1 MPGPAPASQ
10 HGDLVR
16 KSEVP
21 PPPTTTRISNVKVFD
36 GNCFVGPQDIVMHQG
51 YIIKASSPCIPSAT
65 NATSPK
71 NTVVDGTGQYLIP
84 GLIDSHAHVNS
95 IGGLENFTS
104 YGVSTVFNMDCEN
117 YTLCNALKG
126 PHRGLAT
133 FLTAGLS
140 AVGPGSPHAVN
151 MHRAPSGLYNETT
164 QGPAAWAAA
173 VFGNGSDY
181 LKIVA
186 EPRGPGQEA
195 QNDLVAATHRMG
207 RKAMTHASFLEPA
220 AQAIASRTDGIQHL
234 PSDGLLSADQL
245 DTIRRQNQTI
255 TATIEI
261 NRLAATNPGILTFLG
276 VVGPNATARGVAA
289 YKMVQQNAR
298 LVVAAGIPVLA
309 GTDAIGDTFPGVSF
323 PFGSTLHA
331 ELVNLVE
338 AGMTPAQA
346 LRAATEDPARWYG
359 LLDRGRIGPGMRADL
374 VLLGS
379 DPLANISN
387 TLDIRRVW
395 IGGVEYL
402 DVAAQHTGKSIC

>member
-1 MPGPAPASQ
+1 MKTINILLCLAGVSQACMPGPAPAGQ

-21 PPPTTTRISNVKVFD
+21 PPPTTTRISHVKVFD
-36 GNCFVGPQDIVMHQG
+36 GTCFVGPQDIVMHNG
-51 YIIKASSPCIPSAT
+51 YIIKERSPCSQSAT
-65 NATSPK
+65 NETSPET
-71 NTVVDGTGQYLIP
+71 TVIDGTGQYLIP

-126 PHRGLAT
+126 PHRG
-133 FLTAGLS
+133 
-140 AVGPGSPHAVN
+140 
-151 MHRAPSGLYNETT
+151 GLYNETT
-164 QGPAAWAAA
+164 QDPEAWAAA

-195 QNDLVAATHRMG
+195 QNDLVAVTHRMG
-207 RKAMTHASFLEPA
+207 RKTMTHASFLEPA

-261 NRLAATNPGILTFLG
+261 NRLAATNPGILAFLG

-346 LRAATEDPARWYG
+346 LRAATEEPARWYG
-359 LLDRGRIGPGMRADL
+359 LPDRGRIAPGMRADL
-374 VLLGS
+374 VLLWS
-379 DPLANISN
+379 DPLS
-387 TLDIRRVW
+387 
-395 IGGVEYL
+395 
-402 DVAAQHTGKSIC
+402 